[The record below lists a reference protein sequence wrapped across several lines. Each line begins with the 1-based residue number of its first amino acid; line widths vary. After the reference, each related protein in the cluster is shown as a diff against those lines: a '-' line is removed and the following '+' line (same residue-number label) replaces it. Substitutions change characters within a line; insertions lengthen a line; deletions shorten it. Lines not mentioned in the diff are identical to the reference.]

1 MKDFNELIQ
10 RHFGPLNSQ
19 DLSVIQ
25 SYFRE
30 EQLGKNEIFTNS
42 GEICNKL
49 SIVKSGI
56 LRVFAL
62 SEDGKEITQWLSTKD
77 FFITD
82 AMGFFFNQPNRW
94 TIRAFTEAELLTI
107 SKTDYLELCQKYPKW
122 IEIEKQFIIKCF
134 AMMEDRVFSHLSMTA
149 EERYNQYF
157 EKNKELFHQVPLQYI
172 ASVLGMTPETFSRI
186 RKRQAENS

>member
-10 RHFGPLNSQ
+10 QHFGPLNSQ

-42 GEICNKL
+42 DEICNKL

-82 AMGFFFNQPNRW
+82 VMGFFLNQPNRW
-94 TIRAFTEAELLTI
+94 TIQAFTEVELLSI
-107 SKTDYLELCQKYPKW
+107 SKADYQKLCQEFPKWLELKNSLLSN
-122 IEIEKQFIIKCF
+122 
-134 AMMEDRVFSHLSMTA
+134 VF
-149 EERYNQYF
+149 Q
-157 EKNKELFHQVPLQYI
+157 
-172 ASVLGMTPETFSRI
+172 
-186 RKRQAENS
+186 